1 LLLLAII
8 TKYVVDT
15 WNWFNIIF
23 QFPSFLSHRGRC
35 HSAWVNQ
42 DHRSF
47 KTCTKIAL
55 DCRKSTKTPVDFK
68 FLQSIF
74 NNFKVFRAHAR
85 NSASHKQQTNKI
97 LKWKLVM
104 GDTRI
109 FNSIPIPILLRSV
122 SADTYFDTKINT
134 KVQFSIPE
142 VST

>member
-35 HSAWVNQ
+35 HSSWVNQ

-97 LKWKLVM
+97 LKWKLCKSSTQLM
-104 GDTRI
+104 YD
-109 FNSIPIPILLRSV
+109 
-122 SADTYFDTKINT
+122 NT
-134 KVQFSIPE
+134 
-142 VST
+142 